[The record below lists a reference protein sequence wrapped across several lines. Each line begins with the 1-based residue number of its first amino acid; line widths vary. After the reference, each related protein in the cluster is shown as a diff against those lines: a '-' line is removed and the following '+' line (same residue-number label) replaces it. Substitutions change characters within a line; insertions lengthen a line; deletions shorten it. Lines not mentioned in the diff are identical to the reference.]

1 MPLYHNK
8 WRGFLNE
15 GVKPTLTE
23 EELLAEGR
31 LEDVK
36 KKYVELDKRGIID
49 DLSVKDPS
57 GNNAYLGWMTKK
69 VADFFRDQT
78 SYAARQDFIE
88 KTKDATKKFHLNK
101 QRLKRKD
108 LYQYKTVKDLFD

>member
-8 WRGFLNE
+8 WRGFLNK

-57 GNNAYLGWMTKK
+57 GNNAYLGWMTKRWQIFLEIK
-69 VADFFRDQT
+69 
-78 SYAARQDFIE
+78 
-88 KTKDATKKFHLNK
+88 HLTMHG
-101 QRLKRKD
+101 RISLKR
-108 LYQYKTVKDLFD
+108 QRMPPRNST